1 MKFIEFNSL
10 VDGKKVVVV
19 LCYIQ
24 NQLIHVRVVPAD
36 EWRQDMTDIRG
47 LEIREMAVQLQKQN
61 HDA

>member
-1 MKFIEFNSL
+1 MKFIEFNSF

-36 EWRQDMTDIRG
+36 EWRQVTTEMRG
-47 LEIREMAVQLQKQN
+47 SEIREMAVQLQKQN